1 MQKLVNTYTEICENM
16 NQILKINNKI
26 IVTNENKQKF

>member
-1 MQKLVNTYTEICENM
+1 MQKLVNTYTEIYENT

>member
-1 MQKLVNTYTEICENM
+1 MQKLVNTYTEIYENT

-26 IVTNENKQKF
+26 IVINENKQKI